1 MAVGILLVTH
11 NNIGAN
17 LLSTAKDIFQGLP
30 IEATAVSLK
39 PNSDYD
45 EKLALVLNCLE
56 ELDSGEGVLILT
68 DIFGATP
75 CNIALKAAKSAK
87 AVVVS
92 GVNLP
97 MLIRTLNYADLP
109 LTKIAA
115 KAISAGHDG
124 IFKC

>member
-17 LLSTAKDIFQGLP
+17 LLSTVKDIFQGLP
-30 IEATAVSLK
+30 VEATAVSLK

-45 EKLALVLNCLE
+45 EKLALVENCLK
-56 ELDSGEGVLILT
+56 ELDSGDGVLILT
-68 DIFGATP
+68 DIYGATP
-75 CNIALKAAKSAK
+75 CNIAVKAAKNAK
-87 AVVVS
+87 ATVVS

-97 MLIRTLNYADLP
+97 MLIRTLNYANLP
-109 LTKIAA
+109 LAKIAT
-115 KAISAGHDG
+115 KAISAGHES